1 MFGVTPRRLSRA
13 AAALP
18 VLPFM
23 EVQMNKTKHK
33 AARPQPAP
41 RGPEMVKIP
50 ATEYEKLLEIED
62 LARQITFDA
71 FLCQHPEDW
80 VDLLHSRMRAE
91 MKALFDPARGLTN
104 PEISQEVETVAWETL
119 EQIKL
124 MSDLKR
130 LQDVVAE
137 SNV

>member
-1 MFGVTPRRLSRA
+1 
-13 AAALP
+13 
-18 VLPFM
+18 M
-23 EVQMNKTKHK
+23 EVQMNKTKRK
-33 AARPQPAP
+33 AARPQHAP

-50 ATEYEKLLEIED
+50 ATEYEKLLEVEA

-71 FLCQHPEDW
+71 FLCQHPDDW
-80 VDLLHSRMRAE
+80 VQLLHSRMRAE
-91 MKALFDPARGLTN
+91 MKDLFDPGRGLTN
-104 PEISQEVETVAWETL
+104 PEISQEVEVVAWETL

-130 LQDVVAE
+130 LQEVVGE